1 MSVLDPVV
9 ELMRGLGTTL
19 KMMFERPV
27 TVQYPEQKRRSSP
40 ALPRSSRVEAL

>member
-9 ELMRGLGTTL
+9 ELLNGLWTTL

-27 TVQYPEQKRRSSP
+27 TIQYPEQKREVR
-40 ALPRSSRVEAL
+40 PRFRGRHVLKR

>member
-19 KMMFERPV
+19 KMMLERPV
-27 TVQYPEQKRRSSP
+27 TIE
-40 ALPRSSRVEAL
+40 

>member
-1 MSVLDPVV
+1 MSVLDPVI

-27 TVQYPEQKRRSSP
+27 TYQYPEQKGGASSFSWP
-40 ALPRSSRVEAL
+40 ACVEAL